1 MTQLDDTPIRRRPD
15 GSIDTDFYLDRA
27 THLRSVARAGAFRR
41 LLRRLFRPYAL
52 AISSRF
58 QATNR
63 PTSG

>member
-15 GSIDTDFYLDRA
+15 GSVDTDFYLDRA
-27 THLRSVARAGAFRR
+27 THLRSVARAGALRR
-41 LLRRLFRPYAL
+41 LLRRLYAL

-63 PTSG
+63 PTSGW